1 MAGRKTKEPESQAA
15 RFKQAAKEVGADES
29 EAAFEDK
36 LRKIANA
43 KSDGQPKPSGKSK

>member
-1 MAGRKTKEPESQAA
+1 MRRSQNKVEKPQAT

-36 LRKIANA
+36 LKQLAQA
-43 KSDGQPKPSGKSK
+43 KLKKADKE

>member
-1 MAGRKTKEPESQAA
+1 MPVERVKPDDQAA

-29 EAAFEDK
+29 EAAFEEK

-43 KSDGQPKPSGKSK
+43 KPDGQPKPSVKSK